1 MKLNNLWR
9 TLMNNWVVKV
19 FSLLLAIG
27 VYLVIN
33 YATLDQRKVDIPLEV
48 IMPTEYQAVST
59 VPHTVSLIIKTDSR
73 YSALIDPWTVKA
85 TADFSHVDSEGVKS
99 TAVILST
106 EGPYASTKV
115 YFSTQPEVIRIY
127 FALVDNLSE

>member
-9 TLMNNWVVKV
+9 TLMNNWIVKV

-48 IMPTEYQAVST
+48 IMPIKYQAVST
-59 VPHTVSLIIKTDSR
+59 VPKTISLIIKTDSR
-73 YSALIDPWTVKA
+73 YSSIIDPWTVKA
-85 TADFSHVDSEGVKS
+85 KADFSNVDSEGVKS

-115 YFSTQPEVIRIY
+115 YFSSQPEVIRIY
-127 FALVDNLSE
+127 FALTENVSE

>member
-1 MKLNNLWR
+1 MAHFNEQLDCK
-9 TLMNNWVVKV
+9 
-19 FSLLLAIG
+19 SLLTALAIG

-59 VPHTVSLIIKTDSR
+59 VPQTISLIIKTDSR
-73 YSALIDPWTVKA
+73 YSAIIDPWSVKA
-85 TADFSHVDSEGVKS
+85 TADFSNVDSEGVKS

-106 EGPYASTKV
+106 EGPYASTKSIFQV
-115 YFSTQPEVIRIY
+115 
-127 FALVDNLSE
+127 NLK